1 MNKYI
6 TTHITD
12 DLRDRL
18 KPYLKKYLN
27 LNIEFCSLSHYT
39 INNKRILGIIFKYD
53 KELGCP
59 HEDYSCKNKITKNEK
74 INSKYTTPK
83 LHQFLVPIMN
93 KLEELFDIKSIY
105 YTFNGVSKYKVNIE
119 CRFTREE
126 MLRLI
131 SLTKILGLEPTPTD
145 D

>member
-6 TTHITD
+6 TTNITD
-12 DLRDRL
+12 DLRDKL

-27 LNIEFCSLSHYT
+27 LNIEFCLLSHYT

-59 HEDYSCKNKITKNEK
+59 HEDYSFKHKITKKEK

-83 LHQFLVPIMN
+83 LHQFLVPIIN
-93 KLEELFDIKSIY
+93 KLEELFGTKSIY
-105 YTFNGVSKYKVNIE
+105 YTFNGVGKYKVKIE

-126 MLRLI
+126 MFKLI
-131 SLTKILGLEPTPTD
+131 TLSKVLGLI
-145 D
+145 